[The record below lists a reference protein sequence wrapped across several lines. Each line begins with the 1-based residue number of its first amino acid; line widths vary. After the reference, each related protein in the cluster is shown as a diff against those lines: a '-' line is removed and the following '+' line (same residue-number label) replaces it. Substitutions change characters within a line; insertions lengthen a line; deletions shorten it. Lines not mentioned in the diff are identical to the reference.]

1 MDMGCYREMVETLLV
16 GQQRMSIK
24 ASSNTTSRHAMLKL
38 ERPLLL
44 RFIYQVTTYRN
55 SGKFFNEKR
64 GEYNGCRW
72 YQSTEGYQ

>member
-1 MDMGCYREMVETLLV
+1 MDMGCYREMVETLSV
-16 GQQRMSIK
+16 GQQRVSFK

-55 SGKFFNEKR
+55 SGKFFYREKR
-64 GEYNGCRW
+64 
-72 YQSTEGYQ
+72 